1 MALLTPP
8 ISPADP
14 SDWPAV
20 AALLQAAGLP
30 LDGAEANIGNFLIA
44 RLNGRVVW
52 CAGLE
57 IHGEHGLLRSVA
69 VSLEQRGAGLGQRL
83 VAGLLTMARQH
94 SLVSLTLLTET
105 AADFFPRFGFE
116 PIARGEAPGTV
127 RASAEFQGACPE
139 SAVVMILHLKPAEEV
154 A

>member
-14 SDWPAV
+14 PDWPAV
-20 AALLQAAGLP
+20 AALLQTAGLP
-30 LDGAEANIGNFLIA
+30 LDGAEANISNFLVA
-44 RLNGRVVW
+44 RLDGRVVG

-57 IHGEHGLLRSVA
+57 IHGETGLLRSVA

-83 VAGLLTMARQH
+83 VAGLLTMARHH

-105 AADFFPRFGFE
+105 AAGFFPRFGFE
-116 PIARGEAPGTV
+116 PIARGEAPDVV